1 MRIILFLTICL
12 FSFYPD
18 SSKAQEESVSINTSS
33 ISGQLLERGTQIP
46 LKGINI
52 FILPHKIKATTDK
65 DGRFDFSNIPAGSF
79 QWVVNASG
87 YQRLE
92 KNDSTVGGI
101 DEQNLKRT
109 LYLQKENYLGF
120 QTTVVGQKNRRDL
133 SKKSLQTAEFLNLP
147 GAGGDPVKAVQN
159 LPGVNRVAGFSSNV
173 IIQGSA
179 PKDTKYNIDG
189 HEIPLV
195 FHFGGLTSVITPEAV
210 SEVEYLSAGYGPENS
225 RALGGVINLK
235 TRTAEVTERDQ
246 KGFFFIDNLK
256 SGGLYEKKLSDTS
269 DILISGRY
277 SYIGLFLKQVLKNR
291 DDFNLTVAPE
301 FADFSMVYNKKIN
314 STDDVKT
321 LFIASRDTLGFV
333 FTEPLRDDPGV
344 RGNFKNQTTFYRLI
358 PQWTR
363 RLDQDRTVKFSVGI
377 GQDAL
382 TVDVGDN
389 FFNLKSNVLT
399 TRGEMEKIW
408 NEKLKSQFGFDNTY
422 SRAHVDLKLPL
433 FYDGGGV
440 NNPVAASTTKELSA
454 DAKIS
459 NLGLFLRNEW
469 QAEKD
474 LSLIPSLRLD
484 RFSQTKQILVSPR
497 LVAKKEINPYFTL
510 KAASGLYYQP
520 PEPAETA
527 QDFGNPDLQAPQ
539 AIHTM
544 LGFEKDFREGR
555 SDGWQWSASFFRR
568 DFDHLVVSSTDLVQR
583 NGSTVTE
590 AYNNKGTGFA
600 YGIEN
605 QIKFDLAPWTGW
617 VSYTLSE
624 SRRNDPNHANYLY
637 QYDQTHNINVVGSY
651 DWGNNWK
658 FSGRYRYVTG
668 NPFTPVIGSRFD
680 GDNDVYVPLRG
691 PFYSSRQNPFQQL
704 DLRFDKKWIYD
715 QQIWSFYLDI
725 QNVLNAKNTED
736 VRYSYN
742 YEAREDV
749 TGLPFLPAL
758 GVKGEF

>member
-1 MRIILFLTICL
+1 
-12 FSFYPD
+12 
-18 SSKAQEESVSINTSS
+18 
-33 ISGQLLERGTQIP
+33 
-46 LKGINI
+46 
-52 FILPHKIKATTDK
+52 
-65 DGRFDFSNIPAGSF
+65 
-79 QWVVNASG
+79 
-87 YQRLE
+87 
-92 KNDSTVGGI
+92 
-101 DEQNLKRT
+101 
-109 LYLQKENYLGF
+109 
-120 QTTVVGQKNRRDL
+120 
-133 SKKSLQTAEFLNLP
+133 
-147 GAGGDPVKAVQN
+147 
-159 LPGVNRVAGFSSNV
+159 
-173 IIQGSA
+173 
-179 PKDTKYNIDG
+179 
-189 HEIPLV
+189 
-195 FHFGGLTSVITPEAV
+195 
-210 SEVEYLSAGYGPENS
+210 
-225 RALGGVINLK
+225 
-235 TRTAEVTERDQ
+235 
-246 KGFFFIDNLK
+246 
-256 SGGLYEKKLSDTS
+256 
-269 DILISGRY
+269 
-277 SYIGLFLKQVLKNR
+277 
-291 DDFNLTVAPE
+291 
-301 FADFSMVYNKKIN
+301 
-314 STDDVKT
+314 
-321 LFIASRDTLGFV
+321 
-333 FTEPLRDDPGV
+333 
-344 RGNFKNQTTFYRLI
+344 
-358 PQWTR
+358 
-363 RLDQDRTVKFSVGI
+363 
-377 GQDAL
+377 
-382 TVDVGDN
+382 
-389 FFNLKSNVLT
+389 
-399 TRGEMEKIW
+399 
-408 NEKLKSQFGFDNTY
+408 
-422 SRAHVDLKLPL
+422 
-433 FYDGGGV
+433 
-440 NNPVAASTTKELSA
+440 VAASTTKELSA

-527 QDFGNPDLQAPQ
+527 QDFGNPDLKAPQ

-568 DFDHLVVSSTDLVQR
+568 DFDDLVVSSTDLVQR